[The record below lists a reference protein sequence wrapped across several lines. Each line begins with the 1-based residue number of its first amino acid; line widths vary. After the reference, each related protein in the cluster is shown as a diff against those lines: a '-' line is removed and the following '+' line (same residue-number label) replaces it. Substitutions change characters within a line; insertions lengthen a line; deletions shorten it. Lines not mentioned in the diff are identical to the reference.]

1 MNDLFTSYTGEP
13 LYIQLYMYYRDLI
26 INGTLKF
33 GDRLPSIR
41 KCAAEYGVS
50 KLTVESAYMQL
61 ATEGYVFTKS
71 QSGVYVSQLSDL
83 PRGRN
88 ENSTAEEAENEKRV
102 VCDLSGSSSDS
113 DCFDFGIWQ
122 KYIKNALR
130 CEDRLLSYGENQ
142 GEYDL
147 RRALSDY
154 AGRQRSVVCRPSN
167 IVVGAGVQNLLQL
180 LCALD
185 SERSSVIF
193 IGSPFEQGIRI
204 FEDYGYRVFRSAEE
218 YDGTAPVSFI
228 YVSPSHFSE
237 QNDVMGI
244 SERINLLNFAR
255 EHNSIVIEDDFDS
268 EFCYFSRPVPSLQG
282 LDGGEKTVYIG
293 TMSRLLLPSIRISFM
308 VLPQKLAEVYR
319 QKGQFYNQTA
329 SKTEQIA
336 LARYITDMRLTTQ
349 IRKARKLY
357 EAKTE
362 MMKSLIIQQIK
373 PETIGV
379 SESGFI
385 IYFDTECDKNN
396 EQIKKLLFQ
405 NGINVKKVEQIEQR
419 KIRTFVSSAGVLTDE
434 IEASVKMLK
443 NVLNLTKK

>member
-1 MNDLFTSYTGEP
+1 MNDLFTSYSGEP

-26 INGTLKF
+26 INGTLKY

-61 ATEGYVFTKS
+61 AAEGYVFTKS

-83 PRGRN
+83 PRVTSKDN
-88 ENSTAEEAENEKRV
+88 TAEESENGHGMIY
-102 VCDLSGSSSDS
+102 DLSGSSADS

-147 RRALSDY
+147 RRALGDY
-154 AGRQRSVVCRPSN
+154 AGSQRSVVCRPSN

-185 SERSSVIF
+185 GSRSSVIF
-193 IGSPFEQGIRI
+193 IGSPFEQGTRI
-204 FEDYGYRVFRSAEE
+204 FEDYGYKVFRSAEE
-218 YDGTAPVSFI
+218 YDGATPVSFI

-237 QNDVMGI
+237 QNEVMSI

-282 LDGGEKTVYIG
+282 LDGGEQTVYIG

-308 VLPQKLAEVYR
+308 VLPQKLAETYR
-319 QKGQFYNQTA
+319 RMGQLYNQTA

-336 LARYITDMRLTTQ
+336 LARYITDQRLTAQ

-362 MMKSLIIQQIK
+362 LMKSLIIQQIK

-385 IYFDTECDKNN
+385 IYFDTECDENAEK
-396 EQIKKLLFQ
+396 IKKLLFQ
-405 NGINVKKVEQIEQR
+405 NGINVKKAEQIEQR
-419 KIRTFVSSAGVLTDE
+419 KVRVFVSSAGVLTGE
-434 IEASVKMLK
+434 IEASVKLLK